1 MNNVLDITNY
11 GIALFSPTILQD
23 FLKKEKIRSKKLLS
37 KFEKDKDVYLK
48 TLKEG
53 IWMPIVKI
61 DAGSYVIKLNGVD
74 EPFDDTWIQKF
85 SYEEFQI
92 EIKDTLCIGDIH
104 LLEPFQTNQEMRY
117 QDMEG
122 NILYKGHTY
131 EAASG
136 K

>member
-92 EIKDTLCIGDIH
+92 EIK
-104 LLEPFQTNQEMRY
+104 
-117 QDMEG
+117 
-122 NILYKGHTY
+122 
-131 EAASG
+131 
-136 K
+136 